1 MSIFSPLIE
10 MFTYFALFSAAG
22 YIFTALCPTLHLS
35 HSFAYDGMHID
46 PAPEEQ
52 EIPVIEEP
60 EDPEPELQQE
70 EYPQAAPDFTAE
82 EANPSEEGRQA
93 HMIPSKNMNFVTH
106 MH

>member
-1 MSIFSPLIE
+1 MHDMLGEKKLAIV
-10 MFTYFALFSAAG
+10 T
-22 YIFTALCPTLHLS
+22 LCDICIVSVQSVRSFHTL
-35 HSFAYDGMHID
+35 GMHID

-70 EYPQAAPDFTAE
+70 EHPQAAPDFTAE

-93 HMIPSKNMNFVTH
+93 LHSPSKL
-106 MH
+106 

>member
-1 MSIFSPLIE
+1 PAPEEQEIPVIE
-10 MFTYFALFSAAG
+10 EPEDPEPKLQQEEYPQAAPD
-22 YIFTALCPTLHLS
+22 FTAEEANPS
-35 HSFAYDGMHID
+35 EED

-82 EANPSEEGRQA
+82 EANPSEEDCL
-93 HMIPSKNMNFVTH
+93 
-106 MH
+106 

>member
-1 MSIFSPLIE
+1 MHDMLGEKKLAIV
-10 MFTYFALFSAAG
+10 T
-22 YIFTALCPTLHLS
+22 LCDICIVSVQSVRSFHTL
-35 HSFAYDGMHID
+35 GMHID

-70 EYPQAAPDFTAE
+70 EHPQAAPDFTAE

-93 HMIPSKNMNFVTH
+93 PHFS
-106 MH
+106 

>member
-1 MSIFSPLIE
+1 M
-10 MFTYFALFSAAG
+10 
-22 YIFTALCPTLHLS
+22 HS
-35 HSFAYDGMHID
+35 HDIHID
-46 PAPEEQ
+46 HVNEEQ
-52 EIPVIEEP
+52 TQEQPLVEEP

>member
-1 MSIFSPLIE
+1 
-10 MFTYFALFSAAG
+10 
-22 YIFTALCPTLHLS
+22 
-35 HSFAYDGMHID
+35 MHID

-82 EANPSEEGRQA
+82 EANPSEEGDRA
-93 HMIPSKNMNFVTH
+93 EIKLYFSRYGVPLLCLAWVEELVITGSEPSHDSAMG
-106 MH
+106 